1 MNFVIVNRD
10 KPDGGD
16 IRADTRPVHLNY
28 LRAAGDALILAGP
41 LLDDAGDAPCGSLL
55 IIEAADLA
63 EAERFAAG
71 DPYAQ
76 AGLFATSTV
85 TPWRQ
90 TFPEA

>member
-16 IRADTRPVHLNY
+16 IRADTRPVHLDY

-71 DPYAQ
+71 DPYAK

-85 TPWRQ
+85 MPWRQ